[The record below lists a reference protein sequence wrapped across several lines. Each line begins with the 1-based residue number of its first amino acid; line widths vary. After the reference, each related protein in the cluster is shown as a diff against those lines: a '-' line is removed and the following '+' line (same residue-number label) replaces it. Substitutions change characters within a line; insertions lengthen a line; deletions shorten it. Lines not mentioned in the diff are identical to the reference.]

1 MERAVGQ
8 PSAVVLLSGGLDS
21 ATCLAIASKDFEVY
35 ALTFDYGSRHSR
47 EITRAKSL
55 AAHYEVK
62 NHTIMKIELNAISGS
77 SLTDFDIPVE
87 HKPINEIG
95 KSIPSSY
102 VPARNLTFLSLGIA
116 LAEVVGARKVFI
128 GVNSVDYSGY
138 PDCRPEFIAAFQ
150 KAAAV
155 GTRAGAEGKPIAI
168 ETPLLH
174 LSKADIIKK
183 GHSLGVPFEMTWSCY
198 TGEKKP
204 CGKCE
209 SCRLRLEG
217 FREAGMVDPVEYQH

>member
-1 MERAVGQ
+1 MGIER
-8 PSAVVLLSGGLDS
+8 AVVLLSGGLDS

-55 AAHYEVK
+55 AAHYEVMD
-62 NHTIMKIELNAISGS
+62 HTVMKIELNAIGGS
-77 SLTDFDIPVE
+77 SLTDLNIPVE
-87 HKPINEIG
+87 HRPISEIG

-116 LAEVVGARKVFI
+116 LAEVVGAGKVFI

-155 GTRAGAEGKPIAI
+155 GTRTGTEGGPITI

-174 LSKADIIKK
+174 LSKADIIRK
-183 GHSLGVPFEMTWSCY
+183 GNSLGVPFDLTWTCY
-198 TGEKKP
+198 SGEKKP

-217 FREAGMVDPVEYQH
+217 FREAGLVDPVEYQH